1 MDNEILDFLSVNTL
15 DGTLDDTAVDNITS
29 NLNRYALVEG
39 FLVKD
44 DGKEV
49 YGVKYHKAY
58 PNGRVGLLKQQVQ
71 RKGYLNVS
79 RKIKED
85 NKRIQ
90 MYVHRL
96 VAIGFIDN
104 PENKTEVNHING
116 IKNDNRV
123 ENLEW
128 ATGSENIQHA
138 HDTGLM
144 ERIFHV
150 CNHCGKDIRKTKDG
164 LCFDCRQVV
173 NEKKK
178 IEDRKRKEQE
188 EIAKRKREFGHV
200 DLSLIQNDTKR
211 EIIKRYIN
219 SSKSLGQIG
228 DELGISRQYVYKVC
242 KKLKG
247 EIK

>member
-15 DGTLDDTAVDNITS
+15 DNTLDDTAVDNITS

-71 RKGYLNVS
+71 RKGYINVS
-79 RKIKED
+79 RLDKNT

-90 MYVHRL
+90 LFVHRL
-96 VAIGFIDN
+96 VAIGFIEN

-144 ERIFHV
+144 DKFHA
-150 CNHCGKDIRKTKDG
+150 CNHCGKDIRKTQDG
-164 LCFDCRQVV
+164 LCFECRHVV

-178 IEDRKRKEQE
+178 IEDKKRKEQE
-188 EIAKRKREFGHV
+188 EIAKRKREFGHI

-228 DELGISRQYVYKVC
+228 AELGKSRQYVYKVC
-242 KKLKG
+242 KQIKG
-247 EIK
+247 ENK

>member
-1 MDNEILDFLSVNTL
+1 MNNEILDFLSVNA
-15 DGTLDDTAVDNITS
+15 LDDATVDNITS

-49 YGVKYHKAY
+49 FAVKYHKAY

-71 RKGYLNVS
+71 RKGYITVS
-79 RKIKED
+79 RKDKEN

-90 MYVHRL
+90 IFVHRL
-96 VAIGFIDN
+96 VAIGFIEN

-116 IKNDNRV
+116 IKNDNGV

-138 HDTGLM
+138 HDTGLI
-144 ERIFHV
+144 ERKIHV
-150 CNHCGKDIRKTKDG
+150 CNHCGKDICKTKDG
-164 LCFDCRQVV
+164 LCFDCRHVV

-188 EIAKRKREFGHV
+188 EIAKRKREFGHI

-219 SSKSLGQIG
+219 SSKSHGQIG
-228 DELGISRQYVYKVC
+228 DELGVSRQYVYKVC
-242 KKLKG
+242 KQLKG
-247 EIK
+247 EK

>member
-15 DGTLDDTAVDNITS
+15 DNTLDDTAVDNITS
-29 NLNRYALVEG
+29 NLDRYALVEG

-49 YGVKYHKAY
+49 YEVKYHKAY
-58 PNGRVGLLKQQVQ
+58 PNGRVGLLKQQAQ
-71 RKGYLNVS
+71 LKGYITVS
-79 RKIKED
+79 RKNKED

-90 MYVHRL
+90 KYVHRL
-96 VAIGFIDN
+96 VAIGFIEN

-144 ERIFHV
+144 DKKFHP
-150 CNHCGKDIRKTKDG
+150 CNHCGKDIRKTQDG
-164 LCFDCRQVV
+164 LCFECRHVV

-178 IEDRKRKEQE
+178 IEDKKRKEQE
-188 EIAKRKREFGHV
+188 EIAKRQREFGHI
-200 DLSLIQNDTKR
+200 DLSLIQNDIKR
-211 EIIKRYIN
+211 EVMKRYIN
-219 SSKSLGQIG
+219 SSKSLSQIG
-228 DELGISRQYVYKVC
+228 AELGVSRQYTARVYNRV
-242 KKLKG
+242 KG
-247 EIK
+247 ENK